1 MCRLFVFFY
10 FLCSFFDA
18 SLLLFGS
25 HSTLFLFLSVSGC
38 VSLIRSFTL
47 SLLTRNSLS
56 VYLVSV
62 CVRLCLFDRGICT
75 ALSIVTTNTCCAP
88 HNLKVLLVFGFRIVV
103 VSVSASLAASFSVVF
118 LLNSFLCSFRHS
130 NRLHSPLVLCC
141 VCVHECM
148 SVCLFVLFFQL
159 LSAAWCVFEYCSR
172 VL

>member
-118 LLNSFLCSFRHS
+118 LLNSFWCSFRHS

-141 VCVHECM
+141 VCAWVYECV
-148 SVCLFVLFFQL
+148 SVCTLFSTSLCCLVCF
-159 LSAAWCVFEYCSR
+159 R
-172 VL
+172 VLQ